1 MASQQDINNQKEFNE
16 ELSISDRI
24 LQEIQKTTE
33 DTSSSFIELSA
44 AIRAQIAEQTKGKSI
59 IQNINRGYKE
69 LQSITEQTKN
79 EELGILSLNT
89 EQVKKLNERAQ
100 AAASNFA
107 SSLQQLETEL
117 SQLDKTDKK
126 YDDILKTSSAITAEL
141 KDRESSLNNIIKKT
155 QERLDIEEKR
165 LKIEKK
171 ADEALGIG
179 GSLIDGIEKGLKKI
193 GLKSL
198 GERLGLDEARSQM
211 RETGR
216 DLFKTGE
223 ETVSFGDKFKV
234 LGSGIGAI
242 LSSFG
247 VNVFDPS
254 VLFGAALNLTLQLDS
269 KVADLAKNLNLSF
282 SEAKKLTSELKTAA
296 AQSGDIFITSKGLA
310 ESLTFINQTL
320 GARVKI
326 NNEDLATFTK
336 LREVAGLTNDEIMGI
351 TSLTRANGKSLEQ
364 NTDELLLQVSAL
376 NEASGIQ
383 INEKDILKDIGQISA
398 ATTLSLSKN
407 PRLLADAAQ
416 TAKRLGLELSQVE
429 SIADSL
435 LNFESSITNELE
447 AEVLLGRDLNL
458 ERARLAALNNDV
470 ATVAREI
477 SSQVGDAA
485 EFSKLNRIQQ
495 EALAQSVGMSR
506 EDLAKQLFV
515 QEQLVGVT
523 GDQAAARERL
533 LNARI
538 EEVGLEQASKE
549 GIETLE
555 NQAGIQERINAS
567 VAKLATAFD
576 GVAVALL
583 PILDLF
589 SDIFSLAGKLLQLI
603 EPIIGLL
610 GAVGTG
616 ALAGSIIPGVG
627 TIGGAVA
634 GGLGYALFGGEED
647 VALAEGGIVTKPIR
661 ALVGEAGAEAVIPLE
676 GNQMIGADMKE
687 TNALLQTL
695 VSQNS
700 KKPELSP
707 VGLYEIQ

>member
-1 MASQQDINNQKEFNE
+1 
-16 ELSISDRI
+16 
-24 LQEIQKTTE
+24 
-33 DTSSSFIELSA
+33 
-44 AIRAQIAEQTKGKSI
+44 
-59 IQNINRGYKE
+59 
-69 LQSITEQTKN
+69 
-79 EELGILSLNT
+79 
-89 EQVKKLNERAQ
+89 
-100 AAASNFA
+100 
-107 SSLQQLETEL
+107 
-117 SQLDKTDKK
+117 
-126 YDDILKTSSAITAEL
+126 
-141 KDRESSLNNIIKKT
+141 
-155 QERLDIEEKR
+155 
-165 LKIEKK
+165 
-171 ADEALGIG
+171 
-179 GSLIDGIEKGLKKI
+179 
-193 GLKSL
+193 
-198 GERLGLDEARSQM
+198 
-211 RETGR
+211 
-216 DLFKTGE
+216 
-223 ETVSFGDKFKV
+223 
-234 LGSGIGAI
+234 
-242 LSSFG
+242 
-247 VNVFDPS
+247 
-254 VLFGAALNLTLQLDS
+254 
-269 KVADLAKNLNLSF
+269 
-282 SEAKKLTSELKTAA
+282 
-296 AQSGDIFITSKGLA
+296 
-310 ESLTFINQTL
+310 
-320 GARVKI
+320 
-326 NNEDLATFTK
+326 
-336 LREVAGLTNDEIMGI
+336 MGI

-398 ATTLSLSKN
+398 ATTLSLGKN

-458 ERARLAALNNDV
+458 ERARLAALNNDI

-485 EFSKLNRIQQ
+485 EFSRLNRIQQ

-506 EDLAKQLFV
+506 EDLAQQLFV
-515 QEQLVGVT
+515 QEQLLGLSE
-523 GDQAAARERL
+523 DEAANRERL

-538 EEVGLEQASKE
+538 EEVGLEQAQRE

-555 NQAGIQERINAS
+555 NQAGIQEKINAS

-583 PILDLF
+583 PILDLL
-589 SDIFSLAGKLLQLI
+589 SDITSLAGKLLQFI
-603 EPIIGLL
+603 EPIIGLI

-616 ALAGSIIPGVG
+616 ALAGSVIPGVG
-627 TIGGAVA
+627 SIGGAVA